1 MNTETGNRLLRSCC
15 TVFAISI
22 FAVPLMAQN
31 CLQDEY
37 TASGQSQKLNCT
49 ANDVRIAEVTNIR
62 DPLTGA
68 TLTSC
73 IQGARFN
80 FIADFEIV
88 TSSDKPRENI
98 GLYIATSSTTQALT
112 GSCVDN
118 IVSPQHQ
125 CPSAASGILCGSD
138 NYHEADAAPDNCGDT
153 SKLDNS
159 GTFGAAAQ
167 KVTLEIDNF
176 LCVPPAGSTTLV
188 LPNCT
193 SWQVPGKQLF
203 CYSPPPNYPYETAAI
218 PGSPSKCNCA
228 VIPLPITPVTP
239 TVTVAKSCNTAL
251 STGTGLV
258 SCDAGVEGS
267 TVTYHVGVN
276 NTTNFGDIVVDQIC
290 DSAYGR
296 VFRAST
302 FTGPACLAGSVG
314 SIASTTCSALDIA
327 QGGSGSCDFT
337 AVQGELASVT
347 DILSVSGHSGI
358 STGQTFGP
366 TESNS
371 VTVVSEDA
379 PTTATVTKGW
389 TANLSACIN
398 VRYNVDFTNTSG
410 ADESLT
416 LTTLTDNSFGE
427 IAPTKSASI
436 LGTTCVMP
444 QTIAPGGKYDCTFDA
459 QICGNLTNITLPG
472 GGACTGFTH
481 SNTVSGTTTLEDTG
495 TGASYTETDHGL
507 TLNEC
512 ISATPVSQ

>member
-49 ANDVRIAEVTNIR
+49 ANDVRVAEVSNIR
-62 DPLTGA
+62 DLNGNPLSTCNFGS
-68 TLTSC
+68 TFS
-73 IQGARFN
+73 
-80 FIADFEIV
+80 FIADFHIV
-88 TSSDKPRENI
+88 TTANATNSGGRDNV
-98 GLYIATSSTTQALT
+98 GLYFQTDDTKPNALT
-112 GSCVDN
+112 GTCVDN
-118 IVSPQHQ
+118 IIAPQHA
-125 CPSAASGILCGSD
+125 CDGGTAVCGTAGYREFD
-138 NYHEADAAPDNCGDT
+138 GGTDNCGDT
-153 SKLDNS
+153 SSSVNANISDRI
-159 GTFGAAAQ
+159 
-167 KVTLEIDNF
+167 VVENF